1 MQLLHYDLTS
11 KNQRQASV
19 DVYLKEIVQEN
30 PQPLPIVVICPGGG
44 YRFVSNRESEPLALG
59 LTQK

>member
-19 DVYLKEIVQEN
+19 DVYLREIVQEN
-30 PQPLPIVVICPGGG
+30 P
-44 YRFVSNRESEPLALG
+44 
-59 LTQK
+59 